1 MKIIISLFPTFFQ
14 LLFCKCDCEMSNSL
28 NWNFTWLDVTNG
40 FVFSSKN
47 CSFDTP
53 CWFSLRY
60 DDKESDIRSHR
71 CATAIFA
78 HGRTF
83 IIIANSS
90 VDNLRLSWLL
100 CSGIQ
105 VENQLFTPILRVEK
119 KKKQQLDID
128 PKKKY
133 SRRMMRK
140 QHIFWS
146 ASPNYSKPRQIS
158 FKKFGF
164 GPWHAGRKL
173 FPMKKRKIGKA
184 FKDDIMTSRKKNVF
198 PNSMENGE

>member
-1 MKIIISLFPTFFQ
+1 M
-14 LLFCKCDCEMSNSL
+14 
-28 NWNFTWLDVTNG
+28 
-40 FVFSSKN
+40 
-47 CSFDTP
+47 CST
-53 CWFSLRY
+53 
-60 DDKESDIRSHR
+60 I
-71 CATAIFA
+71 TAIFA
-78 HGRTF
+78 HARTF

-119 KKKQQLDID
+119 KKKTLKRSIQEEWCGNNIF
-128 PKKKY
+128 
-133 SRRMMRK
+133 
-140 QHIFWS
+140 FWS

-164 GPWHAGRKL
+164 GPWHAGGKL

-198 PNSMENGE
+198 PNSMEKYRCYILVTSTYLLKRLHWE

>member
-1 MKIIISLFPTFFQ
+1 M
-14 LLFCKCDCEMSNSL
+14 
-28 NWNFTWLDVTNG
+28 
-40 FVFSSKN
+40 
-47 CSFDTP
+47 CST
-53 CWFSLRY
+53 
-60 DDKESDIRSHR
+60 I
-71 CATAIFA
+71 TAIFA
-78 HGRTF
+78 HARTF

-119 KKKQQLDID
+119 KKKQTD

-164 GPWHAGRKL
+164 GPWHAGGKL

-184 FKDDIMTSRKKNVF
+184 FKDDIMTSRNFFF
-198 PNSMENGE
+198 PNSMEK

>member
-1 MKIIISLFPTFFQ
+1 MLGHLLLLPTVPWTIYVSLD
-14 LLFCKCDCEMSNSL
+14 FC
-28 NWNFTWLDVTNG
+28 VQ
-40 FVFSSKN
+40 VF
-47 CSFDTP
+47 
-53 CWFSLRY
+53 
-60 DDKESDIRSHR
+60 
-71 CATAIFA
+71 
-78 HGRTF
+78 
-83 IIIANSS
+83 
-90 VDNLRLSWLL
+90 RLKTK
-100 CSGIQ
+100 
-105 VENQLFTPILRVEK
+105 LFTPILRVEK

-164 GPWHAGRKL
+164 GPWHAGGKL

-184 FKDDIMTSRKKNVF
+184 FKDDIMTSRKKNCFSKFYGKVGVI
-198 PNSMENGE
+198 SWLHLHIHWKDYILYWE

>member
-1 MKIIISLFPTFFQ
+1 M
-14 LLFCKCDCEMSNSL
+14 
-28 NWNFTWLDVTNG
+28 
-40 FVFSSKN
+40 
-47 CSFDTP
+47 CST
-53 CWFSLRY
+53 
-60 DDKESDIRSHR
+60 I
-71 CATAIFA
+71 TAIFA
-78 HGRTF
+78 HARTF

-105 VENQLFTPILRVEK
+105 VENQTIYPYFEGRKEK
-119 KKKQQLDID
+119 KQTD

-164 GPWHAGRKL
+164 GPWHAGGKL

-184 FKDDIMTSRKKNVF
+184 FKDDIMTSRKKKFFQNLWKSRCYILVTSTY
-198 PNSMENGE
+198 PLKRLHSILRIKSQK

>member
-1 MKIIISLFPTFFQ
+1 M
-14 LLFCKCDCEMSNSL
+14 
-28 NWNFTWLDVTNG
+28 
-40 FVFSSKN
+40 
-47 CSFDTP
+47 CST
-53 CWFSLRY
+53 
-60 DDKESDIRSHR
+60 I
-71 CATAIFA
+71 TAIFA
-78 HGRTF
+78 HARTF

-119 KKKQQLDID
+119 KKKD

-146 ASPNYSKPRQIS
+146 LCSIQNQDKFHSKSLVWSMRD
-158 FKKFGF
+158 
-164 GPWHAGRKL
+164 GRKL
-173 FPMKKRKIGKA
+173 FPMKKKEKRVVIQGRYYDVKKNC
-184 FKDDIMTSRKKNVF
+184 FSTSSRKTLAKYFFLNYTLQAY
-198 PNSMENGE
+198 